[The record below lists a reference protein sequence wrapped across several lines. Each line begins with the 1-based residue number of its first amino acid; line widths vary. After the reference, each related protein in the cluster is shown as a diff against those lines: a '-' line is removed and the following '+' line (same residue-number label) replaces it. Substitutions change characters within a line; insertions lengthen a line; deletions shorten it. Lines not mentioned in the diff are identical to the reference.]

1 MKKIYIILGL
11 VALLLLVG
19 YLYNKGVIKTDWQ
32 WLTVILAALAG
43 PYKLIEDSLKAKK
56 KGAGKGKGRAQQILM
71 RQLEVEKEEAII
83 RQQYEALLK
92 QKEMQLEE
100 LRAKLQKLQDQLEQL
115 QLERKQIESE
125 VQSMSLEDKAQEFTD
140 YFGT

>member
-1 MKKIYIILGL
+1 MKKIYFILGL
-11 VALLLLVG
+11 LALLLIVG

-32 WLTVILAALAG
+32 WLTIILAALAG
-43 PYKLIEDSLKAKK
+43 PYKLIEDSLKE
-56 KGAGKGKGRAQQILM
+56 KGKRHGRGKGKAQQILM
-71 RQLEVEKEEAII
+71 RQLQIEKEEAVL

-92 QKEMQLEE
+92 QKELEIEE

-125 VQSMSLEDKAQEFTD
+125 VQSMTLEEKSQEFSD